1 MIYSESLEAKVSQ
14 ELEGRTIAFIV
25 SNEGIEQAELTSPW
39 KAVSDAG
46 GRPVLVAPKGGS
58 VQAFVHLDKADTF
71 PVDRTTADARID
83 EFDAAVL
90 PGGVAN
96 ADELR
101 TDERA
106 VALVKDFFESGRPVG
121 VICHGPWTIIEAD
134 KVRGRT
140 LTSWPSLQTD
150 IRNAGGE
157 WVDREVQVCESGP
170 NVLVSSRK
178 PDDLD
183 AFNAK
188 LLEVFAAS
196 KKFSKVT

>member
-1 MIYSESLEAKVSQ
+1 MSQ

-25 SNEGIEQAELTSPW
+25 SNEGIEQAELTRPW

-46 GRPVLVAPKGGS
+46 GHPVLVAPKAGT
-58 VQAFVHLDKADTF
+58 VQAFIHLDKADTF
-71 PVDRTTADARID
+71 PVDRTTADARVD
-83 EFDAAVL
+83 DFDAAVL

-106 VALVKDFFESGRPVG
+106 VALVRDFFDTGRPVG
-121 VICHGPWTIIEAD
+121 VICHGPWTIVEAD

-170 NVLVSSRK
+170 NVLISSRK

-188 LLEVFAAS
+188 LLEIFSAA
-196 KKFSKVT
+196 KKFSQAT

>member
-1 MIYSESLEAKVSQ
+1 LGNGQSEAKVPQ

-25 SNEGIEQAELTSPW
+25 SNEGIEQAELVRPW

-46 GRPVLVAPKGGS
+46 GRPVLVATKAGS
-58 VQAFVHLDKADTF
+58 VQAFIHLDKADTF
-71 PVDRTTADARID
+71 AVDRTTADARID
-83 EFDAAVL
+83 DFDAAVL

-101 TDERA
+101 TDEQA
-106 VALVKDFFESGRPVG
+106 VALVRDFFDSGRPVA
-121 VICHGPWTIIEAD
+121 VVCHGPWTIVEAD
-134 KVRGRT
+134 RVRGRT

-150 IRNAGGE
+150 IRNAGGD
-157 WVDREVQVCESGP
+157 WVDREVQVCEAGP
-170 NVLVSSRK
+170 NVLISSRK

-188 LLEVFAAS
+188 LLEVFSAA
-196 KKFSKVT
+196 KKFS

>member
-1 MIYSESLEAKVSQ
+1 MIYSESLEVKVSQ

-25 SNEGIEQAELTSPW
+25 SNEGIEQAELTTPW

-178 PDDLD
+178 PEDLD

>member
-1 MIYSESLEAKVSQ
+1 MSQ
-14 ELEGRTIAFIV
+14 ELEGRTVAFIV

-39 KAVSDAG
+39 KAIKDAG
-46 GRPVLVAPKGGS
+46 GRPVLVAPKAGS
-58 VQAFVHLDKADTF
+58 VQAFNHLDKADTF
-71 PVDRTTADARID
+71 PVDLTTADANVD
-83 EFDAAVL
+83 DFDAAVL

-101 TDERA
+101 TDEPA
-106 VALVKDFFESGRPVG
+106 VALVTDFFESGRPVA
-121 VICHGPWTIIEAD
+121 VICHGPWTIVEAD

-170 NVLVSSRK
+170 NVLISSRK

-188 LLEVFAAS
+188 LLEVFAAAKRLS
-196 KKFSKVT
+196 QGAR

>member
-1 MIYSESLEAKVSQ
+1 MSQ
-14 ELEGRTIAFIV
+14 ELEGRTVAFIV
-25 SNEGIEQAELTSPW
+25 SNEGVEQAELTRPW

-46 GRPVLVAPKGGS
+46 GRPVLVAPAAGT
-58 VQAFVHLDKADTF
+58 VQAFIHLDKADTF
-71 PVDRTTADARID
+71 PVDQTTADARV
-83 EFDAAVL
+83 EVFDAAVL

-106 VALVKDFFESGRPVG
+106 VALVKEFFDSGRPVG
-121 VICHGPWTIIEAD
+121 VICHGPWTIVEAD
-134 KVRGRT
+134 RVRGRT

-150 IRNAGGE
+150 IRNAGGA
-157 WVDREVQVCESGP
+157 WVDREVQVCEAGS

-188 LLEVFAAS
+188 LLEVFSNAKGVSQAKS
-196 KKFSKVT
+196 